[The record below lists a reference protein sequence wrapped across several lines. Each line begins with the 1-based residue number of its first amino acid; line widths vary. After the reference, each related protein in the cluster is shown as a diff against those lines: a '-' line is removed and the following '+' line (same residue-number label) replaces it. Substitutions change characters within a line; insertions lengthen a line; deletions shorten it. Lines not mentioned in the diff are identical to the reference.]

1 VIDVAA
7 RLAHVQQRIADAE
20 RKRGPGPRVRLIG
33 VGKRQPEESL
43 RAAIAAGLQDLG
55 ENYAQELR
63 DRLAAIGHDPPTW
76 HFIGAVQSNK
86 VKHVVGKTFIH
97 TVDRGSLLEAI
108 DKRAATV
115 GTVQDVLVEVN
126 IGLEPAKA
134 GIEPAEAP
142 ALLDSFASLE
152 HVRCRGLMII
162 PPEGAPDRTRAHFC
176 ALREL
181 RDELARTPRPN
192 VDLAE
197 LSMGMST
204 DYEEAILEGS
214 TMVRVGTAIFGPR
227 PPRKH

>member
-1 VIDVAA
+1 MIEVAA
-7 RLAHVQQRIADAE
+7 RLAEVRQRIEDAE
-20 RKRGPGPRVRLIG
+20 RRRGPGPGVRLIG
-33 VGKRQPEESL
+33 VGKRQPTESL
-43 RAAIAAGLQDLG
+43 RAAVAAGLQDLG

-63 DRLAAIGHDPPTW
+63 DRLATIGHDPPTW
-76 HFIGAVQSNK
+76 HFIGAIQSNK

-97 TVDRGSLLEAI
+97 TVDRPSLLDAI
-108 DKRAATV
+108 EKRAASV
-115 GTVQDVLVEVN
+115 GTVQEVLVEVN
-126 IGLEPAKA
+126 IGFEPGKAGTEPA
-134 GIEPAEAP
+134 GVP
-142 ALLDSFASLE
+142 ALLDRFAGLE

-162 PPEGAPDRTRAHFC
+162 PPAEPPDRVRVHFR

-181 RDELARTPRPN
+181 RDELATNRRAN

-204 DYEEAILEGS
+204 DYEQAILEGS